1 MSIFETKVE
10 MPPKE
15 NNPEVV
21 CVPMTMAEV
30 QLRNF
35 TPASGPGR
43 DIGTHVLPNADIKI
57 FLTASIEERA
67 KRRWTELGEKGFIVD
82 LTQLQQEI
90 ACRDQMDCEREIAP
104 LIQAADAVLIDT
116 TGLTINQA
124 VELILTLCKEKGN
137 GL

>member
-35 TPASGPGR
+35 TPASGSGR
-43 DIGTHVLPNADIKI
+43 DLGTQNL
-57 FLTASIEERA
+57 
-67 KRRWTELGEKGFIVD
+67 
-82 LTQLQQEI
+82 
-90 ACRDQMDCEREIAP
+90 AP
-104 LIQAADAVLIDT
+104 VYR
-116 TGLTINQA
+116 G
-124 VELILTLCKEKGN
+124 KHY
-137 GL
+137 